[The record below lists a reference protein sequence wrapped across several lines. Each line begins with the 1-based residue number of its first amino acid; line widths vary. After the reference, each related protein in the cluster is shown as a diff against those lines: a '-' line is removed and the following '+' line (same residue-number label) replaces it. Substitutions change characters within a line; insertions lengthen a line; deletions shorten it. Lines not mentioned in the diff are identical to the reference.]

1 MTVNSILQSLPS
13 NHFKDLT
20 CAQFK
25 SSWPVGSWIESRMHD
40 AFHAEPFHT
49 KKSSKNMRNCKNK
62 QHFMREFID
71 KGGTVGT
78 DVWFPTK
85 INQNM

>member
-1 MTVNSILQSLPS
+1 
-13 NHFKDLT
+13 
-20 CAQFK
+20 
-25 SSWPVGSWIESRMHD
+25 
-40 AFHAEPFHT
+40 
-49 KKSSKNMRNCKNK
+49 MRNCKNK

-85 INQNM
+85 IHKSKYVSVFKVSYRSQS